1 MRPQAKAMRND
12 VSVQRVRVASLR
24 EIDALVGSRLTHE
37 VPLTQWED
45 SRTEFLFPTLEEA
58 IEAMEDPHVRQFTP
72 EGSDTSVLTEVKEF
86 RRYTSD
92 LDAAWDVVDQLSENS
107 DALQVHRQG
116 LCWVASFG
124 DGPKV
129 EARTAPLAICVA
141 ALLARGIAVDLD
153 EEVEGSV
160 RVVK

>member
-1 MRPQAKAMRND
+1 MRND
-12 VSVQRVRVASLR
+12 ALLQRVRVASLR
-24 EIDALVGSRLTHE
+24 ELDALVGSRLTHE

-58 IEAMEDPHVRQFTP
+58 IEAMEDPHVRQFAP

-92 LDAAWDVVDQLSENS
+92 LDAAWDVVDQLSDHA
-107 DALQVHRQG
+107 DALQVHRRG
-116 LCWVASFG
+116 TCWVAGFG

-129 EARTAPLAICVA
+129 EARTAPLAICMA
-141 ALLARGIAVDLD
+141 ALLARGIVVDLD
-153 EEVEGSV
+153 AGVEGGV
-160 RVVK
+160 RVMK